1 MFKTLLSATA
11 LALISNVAAAGTYL
25 VTVTNNMH
33 DELLAP
39 VLVTDAANDRFIFT
53 GGGTYVTP
61 EAEEQI
67 LTGDPAALAARIG
80 ANAMAGHGAN
90 VAHGTDGP
98 PGVLLA
104 PGKSLSFVINTEA
117 DKLRVLAMVAPT
129 KVPDNFVTALVDL
142 GAMMMDDGM
151 KDDAMMDDGMASDDM
166 AGDTMAD
173 DSMASDTMMDDTMMA
188 GPVALQRFD
197 IGNDEGTNT
206 ISGVAGNFAT
216 VTITPQN

>member
-53 GGGTYVTP
+53 NGGTYVTP

-80 ANAMAGHGAN
+80 AHAMAGHGAN

-98 PGVLLA
+98 LGVLLA

-117 DKLRVLAMVAPT
+117 DKLRVIAMVAPT

-151 KDDAMMDDGMASDDM
+151 ADGSMTSDEM
-166 AGDTMAD
+166 AG
-173 DSMASDTMMDDTMMA
+173 DSMASDTMMEDTMTA
-188 GPVALQRFD
+188 SPVALERFD
-197 IGNDEGTNT
+197 IGHDEGTTT
-206 ISGVAGNFAT
+206 ISGVAGNYAT
-216 VTITPQN
+216 VTITAQN

>member
-11 LALISNVAAAGTYL
+11 LALISNMAAAGTYL
-25 VTVTNNMH
+25 VTVTNTMQN
-33 DELLAP
+33 ELLAP
-39 VLVTDAANDRFIFT
+39 VLVTDAANDRFIFIR
-53 GGGTYVTP
+53 GGSYVTP

-80 ANAMAGHGAN
+80 AHAMAGHGAN

-104 PGKSLSFVINTEA
+104 PGKSLRFVINTEA

-129 KVPDNFVTALVDL
+129 RVPDNFVTALVDL
-142 GAMMMDDGM
+142 GDMMMEDT
-151 KDDAMMDDGMASDDM
+151 MMDDGMASDDM
-166 AGDTMAD
+166 ADDGMADDGMAD
-173 DSMASDTMMDDTMMA
+173 DSMMNGDMGM
-188 GPVALQRFD
+188 PVALQRFD

-206 ISGVAGNFAT
+206 ITGIAGNYAT
-216 VTITPQN
+216 VTIVRQN

>member
-1 MFKTLLSATA
+1 MFKTFLSATA
-11 LALISNVAAAGTYL
+11 LALISNMAAAGTYL
-25 VTVTNNMH
+25 VTVTNTMQ

-53 GGGTYVTP
+53 RGGSYVTP

-67 LTGDPAALAARIG
+67 LTGDPAALAARI
-80 ANAMAGHGAN
+80 ASRAMAGHGAN

-104 PGKSLSFVINTEA
+104 PGKSLRFVINTEA

-129 KVPDNFVTALVDL
+129 RVPDNFVTALVDL
-142 GAMMMDDGM
+142 GDM
-151 KDDAMMDDGMASDDM
+151 MMDDGMASDDM
-166 AGDTMAD
+166 AD
-173 DSMASDTMMDDTMMA
+173 DGMMDGDMGA
-188 GPVALQRFD
+188 PVALQRFD

-206 ISGVAGNFAT
+206 ITGIAGNYAT
-216 VTITPQN
+216 VTIVKQN